1 MLEGLRWP
9 SDNVRNA
16 TRNVIIL
23 GGVLLLSSALA
34 LEVAY
39 RYVAEELDREV
50 STWQARLG
58 VLADARVASIND
70 WVALQVASVH
80 ALGVNTSVQLY
91 LTELAAAGGDPAR
104 MTDEPGQAGYLA
116 NLLLA
121 TADRTGFLPPPAP
134 QIPANLERR
143 RISGVAVL
151 DAQTRIRVAT
161 PGMPPVVGRLAALAK
176 GIIDPEVAIED
187 MYLGEGGRPTM
198 AFAIAVYRVHA
209 DQTSEPVGYVLGV
222 KDVSGELFAL
232 LNRPATVETS
242 DESVLAR
249 REGDALV
256 FLSPLLDGTP
266 PLSKR
271 IAADPTSNAEAA
283 ALAAAAGFAEGRD
296 YRAADV
302 LAVARPIAGR
312 PWTLVHKIGRAEA
325 LGLAETRLSRLFAV
339 VVLAIS
345 FIVLAIVA
353 IWRHAASRRAAD
365 AADRFEVLAR
375 RFESQSRLLRL
386 VTDSQPATIFI
397 ADKDG
402 HVRFANKVA
411 ATRSETTPAEIIG
424 KTLANVFGAAEARR
438 YDRYMRE
445 ALAAQSTQA
454 SVHRAESDG
463 APRIVH
469 AEYVPLPASEESPEG
484 VLVVE
489 VEITTAIVERERR
502 ERTLH
507 QLVRTLLAVVD
518 RRDPFAAHHSQR
530 VAAVARRVAEEMSL
544 DPALVETAEIAGS
557 LMNLGKILV
566 PAQILTRS
574 SSLTQDERQ
583 QIRESLKAGAD
594 LLDGVEFDG
603 PVVETLRQAQEHWD
617 GGGPRGIRGVEILVT
632 ARIIAVANAF
642 VALASARAHRPG
654 FELDQAVETIMQEA
668 GTIYDRRVV
677 AALLNDIENRGGRRR
692 WAEFATSP
700 ARTGTAMPA

>member
-16 TRNVIIL
+16 TRNAIIL

-34 LEVAY
+34 LEVAR
-39 RYVAEELDREV
+39 RYVVEELDREI

-58 VLADARVASIND
+58 VLADARVASLND
-70 WVALQVASVH
+70 WVAGQVATVH
-80 ALGVNTSVQLY
+80 ALGVNSSIQLY

-121 TADRTGFLPPPAP
+121 SADRTGFLPPPSP
-134 QIPANLERR
+134 QIPANIVRP
-143 RISGVAVL
+143 RISGIAVI

-176 GIIDPEVAIED
+176 GLVTPEAGIED
-187 MYLGEGGRPTM
+187 IYLGEGGKPTM
-198 AFAIAVYRVHA
+198 AFAIAVYPVQA
-209 DQTSEPVGYVLGV
+209 DQASEPIGYVLGV
-222 KDVSGELFAL
+222 KDVSGELFGL
-232 LNRPATVETS
+232 LSRPATIETS
-242 DESVLAR
+242 DESILAR

-256 FLSPLLDGTP
+256 FLSPLMDGTP

-271 IAADPTSNAEAA
+271 TTADPNGGAEGA
-283 ALAAAAGFAEGRD
+283 ALVAATGFAEGRD
-296 YRAADV
+296 YRAVDV

-312 PWTLVHKIGRAEA
+312 PWTLIHKIDRAEA
-325 LGLAETRLSRLFAV
+325 LGSAETRLSRLYVV

-353 IWRHAASRRAAD
+353 IWRHAASRRAAE
-365 AADRFEVLAR
+365 AADRFEALAR

-402 HVRFANKVA
+402 KVRFANKVS
-411 ATRSETTPAEIIG
+411 ATRAGALPAEIVG
-424 KTLANVFGAAEARR
+424 KTLASAFGASEARR
-438 YDRYMRE
+438 YDRYMRD
-445 ALAAQSTQA
+445 ALANQSTQA
-454 SVHRAESDG
+454 SVHRAETGG

-469 AEYVPLPASEESPEG
+469 SEYVPLPASEESPEG

-502 ERTLH
+502 ERTLRE
-507 QLVRTLLAVVD
+507 LVRTLLAVVD

-574 SSLTQDERQ
+574 SSLSHDERQ

-617 GGGPRGIRGVEILVT
+617 GSGPRGIKGVEILVT

-668 GTIYDRRVV
+668 GTVYDRRVV

-692 WAEFATSP
+692 WAEFTTPP
-700 ARTGTAMPA
+700 AVSGTATPA